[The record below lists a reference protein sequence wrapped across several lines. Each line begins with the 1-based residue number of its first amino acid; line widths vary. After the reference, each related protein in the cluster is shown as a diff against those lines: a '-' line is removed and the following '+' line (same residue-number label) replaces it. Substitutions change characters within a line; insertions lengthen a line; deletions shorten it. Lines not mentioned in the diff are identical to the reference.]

1 MTKAKSAKRIARHS
15 RRSSKGSGSKQA
27 DSLTDPLLRAVW
39 ERDREIVFL
48 KSEIEGLRREVWRS
62 TMELLDRLGVLEV
75 EGKHMHPE
83 SYGELRR
90 MISRLKGVL

>member
-1 MTKAKSAKRIARHS
+1 MTKVKPAKRTE
-15 RRSSKGSGSKQA
+15 RRSWRNSKDSDSKQA
-27 DSLTDPLLRAVW
+27 DSLPDPLLRAVW

-48 KSEIEGLRREVWRS
+48 KSELERFRREVWRS
-62 TMELLDRLGVLEV
+62 TMELLDRVGVLEI

-83 SYGELRR
+83 SHAELRR

>member
-1 MTKAKSAKRIARHS
+1 M
-15 RRSSKGSGSKQA
+15 RSSRGSGSSQT
-27 DSLTDPLLRAVW
+27 DSLSDPLLRAVW

-48 KSEIEGLRREVWRS
+48 KSEIGRVRREVWRS
-62 TMELLDRLGVLEV
+62 TMDLLDRLGVLEI
-75 EGKHMHPE
+75 EGKHIHPE

>member
-1 MTKAKSAKRIARHS
+1 M
-15 RRSSKGSGSKQA
+15 
-27 DSLTDPLLRAVW
+27 
-39 ERDREIVFL
+39 FL
-48 KSEIEGLRREVWRS
+48 KSEIEQLRREVWRS
-62 TMELLDRLGVLEV
+62 SMDLLDRLGVLEI